1 MDCPPPANLLT
12 SLHPNESSRLEFL
25 STGVHGIDRLLGGGL
40 SLHQVSMVYGEAATG
55 KTILSMQCV
64 LEAARKEYKVLY
76 IDSEQSF
83 SANRMEHI
91 AGGTELA
98 ERIVLFRP
106 EDFEE
111 QGHVVESIEN
121 LLTKTPTLL
130 VVDSVTGLY
139 RTGRVN
145 PERYFAR
152 DRELN
157 RQVAQ
162 LHALAS
168 RFAMWVLLT
177 GQVHSSPAGP
187 VWLVEPVAER
197 TLRHWSDTI
206 LRLNKTPRP
215 GVRDCFLEKRNGLEV
230 SGTHWPFRITESGI
244 EDA

>member
-1 MDCPPPANLLT
+1 VQARQHSYPT
-12 SLHPNESSRLEFL
+12 SRVEEPSSLDFL
-25 STGVHGIDRLLGGGL
+25 SVGCNGIDSLLGGGL
-40 SLHQVSMVYGEAATG
+40 ALHQVSLVYGEAATG

-64 LEAARKEYKVLY
+64 LEAARKNYKVFY
-76 IDSEQSF
+76 VDSEQSF
-83 SANRMEHI
+83 SANRMEHL
-91 AGGTELA
+91 AGGAEVA

-106 EDFEE
+106 DDFDE
-111 QGHVVESIEN
+111 QGRIIESIES

-130 VVDSVTGLY
+130 VIDSITGLY
-139 RTGRVN
+139 RTRRADSEGF
-145 PERYFAR
+145 FAR

-157 RQVAQ
+157 RQIAQ

-168 RFAMWVLLT
+168 RFATWVLLT
-177 GQVHSSPAGP
+177 GQVHSSPTGP

-197 TLRHWSDTI
+197 TLRHWSDLI

-230 SGTHWPFRITESGI
+230 AGSHSPFRITESGV